1 MKITKIKIQRIL
13 FEAFAGF
20 IFWTAA
26 LTPYMI
32 WVVKTTPDQYVK
44 WVLMQLI
51 IIPPLAPLS
60 IRFMGW
66 FVSLFEKRKRW
77 RKIGE

>member
-1 MKITKIKIQRIL
+1 MKITKTKIQRIL
-13 FEAFAGF
+13 FEALAGF
-20 IFWTAA
+20 IFWTAT
-26 LTPYMI
+26 LSLYMI
-32 WVVKTTPDQYVK
+32 FIVGTDFVQFWK

-66 FVSLFEKRKRW
+66 FVRFLEKRK
-77 RKIGE
+77 K

>member
-1 MKITKIKIQRIL
+1 MKITKTKIQRIL
-13 FEAFAGF
+13 FEAIAGF

-32 WVVKTTPDQYVK
+32 WIVKVDFAQYWK
-44 WVLMQLI
+44 WVSMQLI
-51 IIPPLAPLS
+51 IVPPLAPLS

-66 FVSLFEKRKRW
+66 FVKLLEKRK
-77 RKIGE
+77 K

>member
-1 MKITKIKIQRIL
+1 MKTTKAKIRRIL

-32 WVVKTTPDQYVK
+32 WVVKTTPAQYMR

-66 FVSLFEKRKRW
+66 FVRLLEKRK
-77 RKIGE
+77 K